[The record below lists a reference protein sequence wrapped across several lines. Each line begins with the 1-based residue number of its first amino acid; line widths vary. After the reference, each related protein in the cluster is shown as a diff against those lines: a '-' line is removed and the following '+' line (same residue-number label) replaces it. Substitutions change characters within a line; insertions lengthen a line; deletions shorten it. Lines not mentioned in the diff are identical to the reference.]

1 MTSGV
6 RLTYLIVQLV
16 AIGLGIF
23 AGVEL
28 VAWVGR

>member
-1 MTSGV
+1 MTNGV
-6 RLTYLIVQLV
+6 RLTYLFVQLA
-16 AIGLGIF
+16 AIGLGIY